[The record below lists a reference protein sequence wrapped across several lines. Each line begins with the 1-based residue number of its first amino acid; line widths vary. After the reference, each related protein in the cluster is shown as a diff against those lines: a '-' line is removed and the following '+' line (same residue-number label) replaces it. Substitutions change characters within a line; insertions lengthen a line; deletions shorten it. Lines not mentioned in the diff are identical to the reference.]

1 MDTLEHEAV
10 ACETPT
16 VEEQET
22 TGSVAEILDNGQI
35 IHEAAAL
42 REIYPEFDLEEQ
54 MQNPLFRGLLK
65 GEISLNLRQ
74 IYELCHGGEIAKQ
87 KVEAAVAEAV
97 RDAVDRAVSDAVV
110 KAVTETEARVLSGIR
125 ARGQRPRESGLHAA
139 QGVRTHPAVGRLTK
153 ADREKL
159 ARRAFRGETI
169 QF

>member
-16 VEEQET
+16 VEEQEA

-65 GEISLNLRQ
+65 GAILSNLMT
-74 IYELCHGGEIAKQ
+74 
-87 KVEAAVAEAV
+87 
-97 RDAVDRAVSDAVV
+97 S
-110 KAVTETEARVLSGIR
+110 S
-125 ARGQRPRESGLHAA
+125 S
-139 QGVRTHPAVGRLTK
+139 
-153 ADREKL
+153 
-159 ARRAFRGETI
+159 F
-169 QF
+169 